1 MLSGKPLQNTAAR
14 KSSTPIRAASSTS
27 TEFASVLINNAI
39 SISMDGKGTWRDNVF
54 VERFWRTIKYE
65 EVYLRAYDGVEEAR
79 QSIGR
84 YIAFYNARRPHA
96 ALDGRTPDQAY
107 SHPLPLRTAA

>member
-1 MLSGKPLQNTAAR
+1 MSGRDCLAHANFAACL
-14 KSSTPIRAASSTS
+14 PAERA
-27 TEFASVLINNAI
+27 LIGCC
-39 SISMDGKGTWRDNVF
+39 SMDGKSAWRDNVF
-54 VERFWRTIKYE
+54 VERFWRTIKYA

-84 YIAFYNARRPHA
+84 CIAFYNARRPHA
-96 ALDGRTPDQAY
+96 ALEGRTPDQAY